1 VILAWRAVGS
11 EGGWSATG
19 KRFVKEARVSLTRC
33 RAVRVFLS
41 QLISARPSS
50 SPSPSSSS
58 SLVRLITRFGRAR
71 ICPKEGRSSSSESE
85 ISPSSV
91 QCVLSSPLPKCRMP
105 KGGSTH
111 SDAFALKV
119 SAAYGRAFAVR
130 KQITS
135 RGRLGSGSLGIEAV
149 AQDCRMWCDE

>member
-1 VILAWRAVGS
+1 MSSRSSISEPAYLGKTIVVALTIVIVVAGEINHPLW
-11 EGGWSATG
+11 T
-19 KRFVKEARVSLTRC
+19 
-33 RAVRVFLS
+33 
-41 QLISARPSS
+41 
-50 SPSPSSSS
+50 
-58 SLVRLITRFGRAR
+58 AR

-85 ISPSSV
+85 ISSSSV

-111 SDAFALKV
+111 SDTFALKV

-135 RGRLGSGSLGIEAV
+135 RGRLGSGSQGIAAV
-149 AQDCRMWCDE
+149 AQDCKMWVR